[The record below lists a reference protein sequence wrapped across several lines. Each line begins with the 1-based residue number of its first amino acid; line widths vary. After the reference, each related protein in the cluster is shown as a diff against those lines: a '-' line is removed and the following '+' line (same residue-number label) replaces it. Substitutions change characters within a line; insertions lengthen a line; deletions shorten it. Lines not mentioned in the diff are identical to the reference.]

1 MSSCGLSSV
10 PISFSEESKMVH
22 NLGKADWTDR
32 NKIQGIVDSY
42 SLRYGESFWAILRGL
57 IGEQTRESIADFGC
71 GPGLFLVDASHR
83 LSARKL
89 FGLDESK
96 EMLEQA
102 KTFIQTRTAIESY
115 ELIVINFDAAAIPI
129 HPRSVDLAFCGF
141 MLHEVASPQ
150 GFVDQISR
158 TLRTGG
164 VYAVYDFVSRNEETF
179 VRRMAEQGMA
189 PERARLRF
197 PYMCKHSLD
206 DIRMFM
212 ETAGLEDVQSAAVN
226 DIRGLAVGLMK

>member
-1 MSSCGLSSV
+1 
-10 PISFSEESKMVH
+10 MVH

-32 NKIQGIVDSY
+32 DRIQGIIDSY
-42 SLRYGESFWAILRGL
+42 SLRYGESFWAALIGL
-57 IGEQTRESIADFGC
+57 IGEQRRESIADFGC
-71 GPGLFLVDASHR
+71 GPGLFLVDAAHR
-83 LSARKL
+83 FSARRL

-102 KTFIQTRTAIESY
+102 KTFIRARTAIKSY
-115 ELIVINFDAAAIPI
+115 ELTVINFDAATIPI
-129 HPRSVDLAFCGF
+129 RPKSIDLAFCGF

-150 GFVDQISR
+150 GFVDQVSG

-164 VYAVYDFVSRNEETF
+164 VCAVHDFVSRDEETF
-179 VRRMAEQGMA
+179 VRKMTEQGMA

-197 PYMCKHSLD
+197 PHMCKHSLD

-212 ETAGLEDVQSAAVN
+212 EAAGLQDVQSSAVN

>member
-1 MSSCGLSSV
+1 
-10 PISFSEESKMVH
+10 MVH

-32 NKIQGIVDSY
+32 DKVKGIIDSY
-42 SLRYGESFWAILRGL
+42 SLRYNESFWVTLIGL
-57 IGEQTRESIADFGC
+57 IGAQPRESIADFGC
-71 GPGLFLVDASHR
+71 GPGLFLIDAAHR
-83 LSARKL
+83 FSARRL

-96 EMLEQA
+96 EMLQQA
-102 KTFIQTRTAIESY
+102 KTFIQARTAIESY
-115 ELIVINFDAAAIPI
+115 ELTAINFDVATIPI
-129 HPRSVDLAFCGF
+129 DSKSIDLAFCGF

-150 GFVDQISR
+150 GFVDQVSG

-164 VYAVYDFVSRNEETF
+164 VCAVYDFVSRDEETF
-179 VRRMAEQGMA
+179 VRKMAEQGMP

-197 PYMCKHSLD
+197 PHMCKHSLD

-212 ETAGLEDVQSAAVN
+212 EAAGLEDVQSSAVN